1 MGTGGAGPAD
11 DFTGAFSAHAAACAE
26 GATSVE
32 PGRGGHRCPG
42 SIPNR
47 YGRHGFRRL
56 ASADP
61 AGAGSFFVRPV
72 DGRFG
77 TNLQTTVRAY
87 QQEHKLQVNGSVD
100 DATWKARSM
109 KARS

>member
-1 MGTGGAGPAD
+1 
-11 DFTGAFSAHAAACAE
+11 
-26 GATSVE
+26 
-32 PGRGGHRCPG
+32 
-42 SIPNR
+42 
-47 YGRHGFRRL
+47 
-56 ASADP
+56 
-61 AGAGSFFVRPV
+61 VRPV